1 MRKVII
7 VDDESAGRQLI
18 KEYLEDYPELVL
30 LGEANNGVDA
40 VKIINE
46 FKPDLV
52 FLDIQMPGMTGFDVL
67 THLEELPQIIF
78 STAYDQYALKA
89 FEVHAVD
96 YLLKPYTKDR
106 FKVAVDRLQENISEN
121 KARPLAE
128 SLLMDSPKTPEK
140 ILVQSQNKLVTVA
153 LDDVIRIEAYGD
165 YSKLITEEKT
175 YVSNYG
181 ISTLEEKLNGSIFI
195 RVHRSSIINLNAVK
209 ELNKYTKSYDV
220 ENGVIP
226 PALQKAFD
234 ANPKAFENYNN
245 FSRGYRKSYLSW
257 LNSAKREATKEKRI
271 AEIIRLCEANI
282 KSRDTW

>member
-7 VDDESAGRQLI
+7 VDDEAAGRQLI
-18 KEYLEDYPELVL
+18 KEYLKDYPDLIL

-40 VKIINE
+40 VKMINE

-106 FKVAVDRLQENISEN
+106 FKVAVERLTQNNQEN
-121 KARPLAE
+121 KVRPLAE
-128 SLLMDSPKTPEK
+128 SLLMDQPKSPER
-140 ILVQSQNKLVTVA
+140 ILVQSQNKLVTIA
-153 LDDVIRIEAYGD
+153 LENVLRIEAYGD
-165 YSKLITEEKT
+165 YSKLVTEEKT

-181 ISTLEEKLNGSIFI
+181 ISTLEEKLNTSVFV

-209 ELNKYTKSYDV
+209 ELHKYSKSYDITMK
-220 ENGVIP
+220 NGDVVRV
-226 PALQKAFD
+226 
-234 ANPKAFENYNN
+234 
-245 FSRGYRKSYLSW
+245 SRGYMD
-257 LNSAKREATKEKRI
+257 
-271 AEIIRLCEANI
+271 NI
-282 KSRDTW
+282 KKLMF

>member
-7 VDDESAGRQLI
+7 VDDEKAGRQLI
-18 KEYLEDYPELVL
+18 NEYLEDYPDLIV

-67 THLEELPQIIF
+67 QHLEELPQIIF

-106 FKVAVDRLQENISEN
+106 FKIAVERLFQNKETN
-121 KARPLAE
+121 KAEGLTN
-128 SLLMDSPKTPEK
+128 SLLMESANYPAK

-153 LDDVIRIEAYGD
+153 IEDVIRIEAFGD
-165 YSKLITEEKT
+165 YSKLITEDKT
-175 YVSNYG
+175 YLSNYG
-181 ISTLEEKLNGSIFI
+181 ISTLEEKLNPSIFI
-195 RVHRSSIINLNAVK
+195 RVHRSSIINLNKVK

-220 ENGVIP
+220 VMQNEDVVRV
-226 PALQKAFD
+226 
-234 ANPKAFENYNN
+234 
-245 FSRGYRKSYLSW
+245 SRGYMD
-257 LNSAKREATKEKRI
+257 
-271 AEIIRLCEANI
+271 NI
-282 KSRDTW
+282 KKLMY

>member
-7 VDDESAGRQLI
+7 IDDEESGRQLI
-18 KEYLEDYPELVL
+18 KEYLEDYPELIL

-52 FLDIQMPGMTGFDVL
+52 FLDIQMPGINGFDVL

-106 FKVAVDRLQENISEN
+106 FKVAVDKLKANTGQN
-121 KARPLAE
+121 KVGSLAQ
-128 SLLMDSPKTPEK
+128 SLLMDKPKFPER

-153 LDDVIRIEAYGD
+153 LNDVIRIEAYGD
-165 YSKLITEEKT
+165 YSKLVTVEKT

-181 ISTLEEKLNGSIFI
+181 ISTLEEKLNESIFI

-220 ENGVIP
+220 TMQNGDVVRV
-226 PALQKAFD
+226 
-234 ANPKAFENYNN
+234 
-245 FSRGYRKSYLSW
+245 SRGYMD
-257 LNSAKREATKEKRI
+257 
-271 AEIIRLCEANI
+271 NI
-282 KSRDTW
+282 KKLMY

>member
-1 MRKVII
+1 MKKVII
-7 VDDESAGRQLI
+7 VDDEASGRQLI
-18 KEYLEDYPELVL
+18 QEYLKDYSTLIV

-67 THLEELPQIIF
+67 KHLEELPYIIF

-106 FKVAVDRLQENISEN
+106 FKAAVERLNDN
-121 KARPLAE
+121 KEKNTAGSLAE
-128 SLLMDSPKTPEK
+128 SLLMETSKFPER
-140 ILVQSQNKLVTVA
+140 ILVQSQNKLITINVN
-153 LDDVIRIEAYGD
+153 DVIRIEAYGD
-165 YSKLITEEKT
+165 YSKLVTNTKT

-181 ISTLEEKLNGSIFI
+181 ISSLEEKLDEAIFI

-209 ELNKYTKSYDV
+209 ELNKYNKSYDV
-220 ENGVIP
+220 TMKNGDVVRV
-226 PALQKAFD
+226 
-234 ANPKAFENYNN
+234 
-245 FSRGYRKSYLSW
+245 SRGYM
-257 LNSAKREATKEKRI
+257 E
-271 AEIIRLCEANI
+271 NI
-282 KSRDTW
+282 KKIMF

>member
-7 VDDESAGRQLI
+7 VDDEAAGRQLI
-18 KEYLEDYPELVL
+18 KEYLKDYPDLIL

-40 VKIINE
+40 VKMINE

-106 FKVAVDRLQENISEN
+106 FKVAVERLNQNNQVN
-121 KARPLAE
+121 KVRPLAE
-128 SLLMDSPKTPEK
+128 SLLMDQPKSPER
-140 ILVQSQNKLVTVA
+140 ILVQSQNKLVTIA
-153 LDDVIRIEAYGD
+153 LENVLRIEAYGD
-165 YSKLITEEKT
+165 YSKLVTEEKV

-181 ISTLEEKLNGSIFI
+181 ISTLEEKLNASVFI
-195 RVHRSSIINLNAVK
+195 EYIGL
-209 ELNKYTKSYDV
+209 L
-220 ENGVIP
+220 
-226 PALQKAFD
+226 
-234 ANPKAFENYNN
+234 
-245 FSRGYRKSYLSW
+245 
-257 LNSAKREATKEKRI
+257 
-271 AEIIRLCEANI
+271 
-282 KSRDTW
+282 

>member
-7 VDDESAGRQLI
+7 VDDEAAGRKLI
-18 KEYLEDYPELVL
+18 KEYLEEFEDLIL

-96 YLLKPYTKDR
+96 YLLKPYTKER
-106 FKVAVDRLQENISEN
+106 FKVAVERLSKSSEMN

-128 SLLMDSPKTPEK
+128 SLLIETSKFPER
-140 ILVQSQNKLVTVA
+140 ILVQKQNKLVTIAVE
-153 LDDVIRIEAYGD
+153 DVIRIEAYGD
-165 YSKLITEEKT
+165 YSKLITKDET
-175 YVSNYG
+175 YLSNYG
-181 ISTLEEKLNGSIFI
+181 ISTLEEKLNAIFI
-195 RVHRSSIINLNAVK
+195 RVHRSSIINLNKVK

-220 ENGVIP
+220 TMENGDVVRV
-226 PALQKAFD
+226 
-234 ANPKAFENYNN
+234 
-245 FSRGYRKSYLSW
+245 SRGYMD
-257 LNSAKREATKEKRI
+257 
-271 AEIIRLCEANI
+271 NI
-282 KSRDTW
+282 KKLMY

>member
-7 VDDESAGRQLI
+7 VDDEAAGRQLI
-18 KEYLEDYPELVL
+18 KEYLKDYPDLIL

-40 VKIINE
+40 VKMINE

-106 FKVAVDRLQENISEN
+106 FKVAVERLTQNKQEN
-121 KARPLAE
+121 KVRPLAE
-128 SLLMDSPKTPEK
+128 SLLMDQPKSPER
-140 ILVQSQNKLVTVA
+140 ILVQSQNKLVTIA
-153 LDDVIRIEAYGD
+153 LENVLRIEAYGD
-165 YSKLITEEKT
+165 YSKLVTEEKT

-181 ISTLEEKLNGSIFI
+181 ISTLEEKLNASVFI

-209 ELNKYTKSYDV
+209 ELHKYSKSYDV
-220 ENGVIP
+220 TMKNGDVVRV
-226 PALQKAFD
+226 
-234 ANPKAFENYNN
+234 
-245 FSRGYRKSYLSW
+245 SRGYMD
-257 LNSAKREATKEKRI
+257 
-271 AEIIRLCEANI
+271 NI
-282 KSRDTW
+282 KKLMF

>member
-18 KEYLEDYPELVL
+18 KEYLEDFPELIL

-106 FKVAVDRLQENISEN
+106 FKVAVERLKENSSEN
-121 KARPLAE
+121 KARPLTE
-128 SLLMDSPKTPEK
+128 SLLMDSPKTPER

-153 LDDVIRIEAYGD
+153 LEDVIRIEAYGD
-165 YSKLITEEKT
+165 YSKLITADKT

-181 ISTLEEKLNGSIFI
+181 ISTLEEKLNDAIFI
-195 RVHRSSIINLNAVK
+195 RVHRSSIINLHAVK

-220 ENGVIP
+220 TMKNGDVVRV
-226 PALQKAFD
+226 
-234 ANPKAFENYNN
+234 
-245 FSRGYRKSYLSW
+245 SRGYMD
-257 LNSAKREATKEKRI
+257 
-271 AEIIRLCEANI
+271 NI
-282 KSRDTW
+282 KKLMY